1 MIPPIGDAI
10 AHAAEADPRHLQT
23 LATKLYIFHCSIA
36 WGERDRPI
44 PTNRTV
50 EILFRPGDDHL
61 RMADAGE
68 VEGREAVAQGRIPLR
83 LLAPKSLTLR
93 PAPKPVSQS
102 PEPFDPHSS
111 HHRCRPWS

>member
-1 MIPPIGDAI
+1 MEPDRRFVTAVFSLGAGEAAAMGVGREIPQ
-10 AHAAEADPRHLQT
+10 R
-23 LATKLYIFHCSIA
+23 
-36 WGERDRPI
+36 RDR
-44 PTNRTV
+44 V
-50 EILFRPGDDHL
+50 EEPPAGQVRPCPPKDFDDDL
-61 RMADAGE
+61 CMADAGE

-111 HHRCRPWS
+111 HHPAPV